1 MIDRAFKQFKM
12 SNDDEVICEVLEWN
26 NEENDALIVRSAMKL
41 VNVEDFEKGIRFY
54 AFRPWMVY
62 IDDPDVL
69 HTVNAHHIISEV
81 DPSDE
86 IITQYKKAIK
96 ELKNNIKLKRKKPS
110 ASLDEMTKLMADMDE
125 DEFDHYLD
133 QIASESREVDSAQVG
148 NVIKFKPKDT
158 LH

>member
-1 MIDRAFKQFKM
+1 MIDKAFKQFKM

-26 NEENDALIVRSAMKL
+26 NEENDALIVRSALKL

-69 HTVNAHHIISEV
+69 HTVNSHHIISEV

-86 IITQYKKAIK
+86 IIKQYVHAVAKLRSDIK
-96 ELKNNIKLKRKKPS
+96 EKRKKPS

-133 QIASESREVDSAQVG
+133 QIASESGEVDSAEVG
-148 NVIKFKPKDT
+148 NVIKFKPKGT

>member
-1 MIDRAFKQFKM
+1 MINKAFKQFKM

-26 NEENDALIVRSAMKL
+26 NEENDAIIVRSALKL

-69 HTVNAHHIISEV
+69 HTVNSHHIISEV
-81 DPSDE
+81 DPSDD
-86 IITQYKKAIK
+86 IIKQYVQAVSKLRSDIK
-96 ELKNNIKLKRKKPS
+96 EKKKKPS
-110 ASLDEMTKLMADMDE
+110 ASLDEMAKLMENMDE
-125 DEFDHYLD
+125 DEFDNYLE
-133 QIASESREVDSAQVG
+133 QIASDYKEIDSAEIS